1 MFPRYVDPIR
11 TVAGQWRSGCS
22 ASATTAEKQNRCR
35 FWGAGFFT
43 FYQAI
48 ERLRRKLRPS
58 AGLRSAE
65 VLHFRIGD
73 SRRACS
79 RLWLITT
86 DIARQLFGRCR
97 SKSGHARTQQIV
109 PSSPTA
115 DIAPVPVSIC
125 SRATISR
132 RVTCCCRHADSIA
145 RRIRII
151 AAGWSSVCS
160 GSGSC
165 RCAIICASWTFRL
178 TPATL
183 PDVSG
188 RPTPVIPAIAPT
200 IRAQRPALTEPTHKK
215 RDRLE
220 EKR

>member
-97 SKSGHARTQQIV
+97 SKSGHGANTANRSLVTHSRHRAGAGLYLQSCYDFA
-109 PSSPTA
+109 SSYLLLP
-115 DIAPVPVSIC
+115 
-125 SRATISR
+125 SR
-132 RVTCCCRHADSIA
+132 RLNSKADKDNS
-145 RRIRII
+145 RRL
-151 AAGWSSVCS
+151 V
-160 GSGSC
+160 
-165 RCAIICASWTFRL
+165 FRL
-178 TPATL
+178 LRQRLL
-183 PDVSG
+183 PLRHNMRVVDF
-188 RPTPVIPAIAPT
+188 PVNASNAP
-200 IRAQRPALTEPTHKK
+200 RRQRPSYTGHSRNCADDKGAAPCLDGTDT
-215 RDRLE
+215 
-220 EKR
+220 